1 MDELYKYLPNGFI
14 NWKLIEE
21 GIFKPYVDRLIN
33 TNQEPKWHMEGNV
46 YIHTKMVC
54 EELIKLDEYISLS
67 KEEKLVC
74 FLACLFHDIGKSVT
88 TKDNLGEITS
98 YHHGPVGAVMLR
110 KYLWELGLCGKYLEF
125 REGICLLVKY
135 HSVPVHFDD
144 STTKTIIRLSLNTR
158 LTKYFNLK
166 LLSILAKADVLGRI
180 SSEESNHLDN
190 IELFILEAKSLGC
203 YDKEFIFG
211 DSYTKY
217 QYLTGDNIW
226 YHEKLYN
233 NHYGT
238 VILLSGLPGTGKDTY
253 IKKYYPNME
262 VISLDD
268 IREELKVSPT
278 DNQSAVY
285 EEAKRRAVNL
295 LRNKKEF
302 IWNATNLTNLI
313 RNKQI
318 NLFHNYNASVKIIY
332 LETDLKTNL
341 KRNSNRKKIVP
352 ENVIYKL
359 LSNINI
365 VEDYEAEEV
374 VWEMV

>member
-1 MDELYKYLPNGFI
+1 MEELYKYLPGEFI
-14 NWKLIEE
+14 DWNLIEN
-21 GIFKPYVDRLIN
+21 GIFKPFIQRLIN
-33 TNQEPKWHMEGNV
+33 TNQEPKWHKEGNV

-54 EELIKLDEYISLS
+54 EELIKLEEYKSLN
-67 KEEKLVC
+67 KDEKLIC
-74 FLACLFHDIGKSVT
+74 FLACLFHDVGKSVT

-98 YHHGPVGAVMLR
+98 FHHGPVGAVMVR
-110 KYLWELGLCGKYLEF
+110 EYLWKLGLCGKHLEL

-166 LLSILAKADVLGRI
+166 LLSIIAKADVLGRI

-190 IELFILEAKSLGC
+190 IELFILEAKSLAC
-203 YDKEFIFG
+203 YDKEFKFS

-217 QYLTGDNIW
+217 QYLNGDNIW
-226 YHEKLYN
+226 YYEKLYN

-238 VILLSGLPGTGKDTY
+238 VILMSGLPGTGKDTY
-253 IKKYYPNME
+253 IKKNYPNME

-268 IREELKVSPT
+268 IRDELKISPT
-278 DNQSAVY
+278 DNQSIVY

-302 IWNATNLTNLI
+302 IWNATNLSNLI
-313 RNKQI
+313 RNKQL

-341 KRNSNRKKIVP
+341 ERNSNRKKIVP
-352 ENVIYKL
+352 ENIIYKL

-365 VEDYEAEEV
+365 VEASEAEEV
-374 VWEMV
+374 WWEVV